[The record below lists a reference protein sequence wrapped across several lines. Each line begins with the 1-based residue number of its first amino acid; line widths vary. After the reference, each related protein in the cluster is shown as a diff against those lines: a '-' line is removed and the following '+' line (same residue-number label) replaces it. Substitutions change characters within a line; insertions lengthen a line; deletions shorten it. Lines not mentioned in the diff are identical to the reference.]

1 MKKALRIIVPILL
14 GLLIIASLVWYLFVY
29 DRGFTRDMLL
39 HQARYHSTSGNPK
52 IGSWFYDLA
61 YEYSGQDENVAI
73 ELANQYKAE
82 GNYTKAEYTLTHSIA
97 DGGTL
102 DLYIALCKTYVEQ
115 DKLLD
120 AVQMLDRVSNSE
132 IKAQLDALRPK
143 APVADYEPGF
153 YSQYISV
160 SLSADGGTLYASTD
174 GQYPSTH
181 DDPYSQPLELPGGET
196 TIYSLCV
203 ADNGLVS
210 PLSVYDYTIAGVIE
224 PVTFVDLS
232 IELALKEILNADVD
246 QIIYTSDLWSITE
259 FTVPA
264 DAESFD
270 DLENLTYL
278 ESLTI
283 HDASFDSLRFLPA
296 LTHLTSL
303 DLSGCRFGAEELS
316 VIGGLP
322 ALKTLKL
329 ANCSLST
336 ISGLELAQNLEYL
349 DLSNN
354 TIRNLEPLSSL
365 LQLQEINLTHNA
377 LTGLTALGTLSK
389 LEKLDVSY
397 NALESI
403 APIATCL
410 NLRWLDVS
418 ENDLSNLGAID
429 NLTKLT
435 YLAANHN
442 SLTELEHVAALTAL
456 TELYVSRNLITDI
469 GALSTLTALEIFDF
483 SYNEVEKLPNWPDG
497 SKLRSING
505 SYNKIKSIASLK
517 NMMELTYVYMDY
529 NEITSVAELASCYK
543 LVMVNVYGS
552 KVKGVEKLTEQGVIV
567 NYDPT

>member
-14 GLLIIASLVWYLFVY
+14 GLLIIASLVWYVFVY

-39 HQARYHSTSGNPK
+39 HQARYHSSSGNPK
-52 IGSWFYDLA
+52 LGSWFYDLA
-61 YEYSGQDENVAI
+61 YDYAGQDENIAI

-82 GNYTKAEYTLTHSIA
+82 GNYTKAEYTLSHSIA

-102 DLYIALCKTYVEQ
+102 ELYIALCKTYVEQ

-120 AVQMLDRVSNSE
+120 AVEMLDHVSNPA
-132 IKAQLDALRPK
+132 IKSQLDAMRPK

-160 SLSADGGTLYASTD
+160 SLDAGEGTLYATTN
-174 GQYPSTH
+174 GEFPSTE
-181 DDPYSQPLELPGGET
+181 DEPYSGAIELPGGET

-210 PLSVYDYTIAGVIE
+210 PLSIHGYTIAGVIE

-232 IELALKEILNADVD
+232 IELALKELLNADVD
-246 QIIYTSDLWSITE
+246 EIIYTSDLWPITE

-264 DAESFD
+264 DAVSFD
-270 DLENLTYL
+270 DLELLPYL

-283 HDASFDSLRFLPA
+283 HNASFESLRFLPE
-296 LTHLTSL
+296 LTHLTTL
-303 DLSGCRFGAEELS
+303 DLSGCRFGAEELN
-316 VIGGLP
+316 VIAALP
-322 ALKTLKL
+322 ALKSLTL

-336 ISGLELAQNLEYL
+336 ISGLEKAQNIEYL

-365 LQLQEINLTHNA
+365 LHLREVNLMHNA
-377 LTGLTALGTLSK
+377 VTNLAALGTLSN

-397 NALESI
+397 NSLSSV

-410 NLRWLDVS
+410 KLRWLDIS
-418 ENDLSNLGAID
+418 ENELDNLGAID
-429 NLTKLT
+429 NLSNLE

-442 SLTELEHVAALTAL
+442 ALTDVDGVAALTSL
-456 TELYVSRNLITDI
+456 KELYVARNLITDI
-469 GALSTLTALEIFDF
+469 ETLSSLTELEILDF
-483 SYNEVEKLPNWPDG
+483 SYNEVEKLPSWPDG
-497 SKLRSING
+497 SKLRLING
-505 SYNKIKSIASLK
+505 SYNKIKSIATLK
-517 NMMELTYVYMDY
+517 NLMELSYVYMDY
-529 NEITSVAELASCYK
+529 NEITSVEELASCYK

-552 KVKGVEKLTEQGVIV
+552 KVKGVEKLTEQGIIV